1 MHVVIAGCGRVGSG
15 LAKELV
21 AQGHEVAIIDEDDES
36 FYLLG
41 DDFPGDFVQ
50 GRALDWDALR
60 QAGIARADA
69 FVACTD
75 GDNTNLVCVQIAQK
89 KFGVRCSVARVY
101 DPYRAEIFAKAGVR
115 TFCPTSDV
123 RAALLDA
130 VMSCQI
136 EGG

>member
-15 LAKELV
+15 LARDLV
-21 AQGHEVAIIDEDDES
+21 AQGHDVAIIDEEAES

-41 DDFPGDFVQ
+41 DDFPGEFVH
-50 GRALDWDALR
+50 GRALDWDVLR
-60 QAGIARADA
+60 QAGIKNADA

-75 GDNTNLVCVQIAQK
+75 GDNTNLVCLQIAQK

-101 DPYRAEIFAKAGVR
+101 DPYRAELYAKAGMR

-123 RAALLDA
+123 RNALFET
-130 VMSCQI
+130 VMSCQVG
-136 EGG
+136 EG